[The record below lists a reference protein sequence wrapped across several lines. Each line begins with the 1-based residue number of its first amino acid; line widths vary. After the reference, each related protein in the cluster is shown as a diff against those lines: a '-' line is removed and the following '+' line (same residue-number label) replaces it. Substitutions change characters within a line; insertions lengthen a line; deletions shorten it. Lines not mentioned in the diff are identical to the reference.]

1 MVVETP
7 FSLSRDLARQHDQ
20 RVMRLYGWEHL
31 MVSNHPATFDDHGYC
46 GIGDIAVLVCHV
58 ILQAHVTKGI
68 GNIMGKS
75 HPR

>member
-1 MVVETP
+1 
-7 FSLSRDLARQHDQ
+7 
-20 RVMRLYGWEHL
+20 
-31 MVSNHPATFDDHGYC
+31 MVSNRPATFDDHGYC